1 MKKKLLM
8 NVWIMLALFTC
19 VGISSCSDNDED
31 GTKGHQVLR
40 LVDKSGNPIGGISG
54 GDCNLTGSAENLTLR
69 VMSDLDWEITISE
82 GNEWFKA
89 DITKGSGSKEISF
102 TVAENEGLEERKA
115 TVILS
120 TTQNSSVQD
129 FVLNCIQPGGP
140 RLIVTPE
147 NTSVEK
153 EGKDVTIAI
162 NTNLPSLKCIIQI
175 GRASCRERV

>member
-89 DITKGSGSKEISF
+89 DITKVSVSKEISF
-102 TVAENEGLEERKA
+102 TLA
-115 TVILS
+115 
-120 TTQNSSVQD
+120 
-129 FVLNCIQPGGP
+129 
-140 RLIVTPE
+140 
-147 NTSVEK
+147 
-153 EGKDVTIAI
+153 
-162 NTNLPSLKCIIQI
+162 
-175 GRASCRERV
+175 

>member
-129 FVLNCIQPGGP
+129 FVLNCIQPDGP

-153 EGKDVTIAI
+153 KGKMSPLQLTLIY
-162 NTNLPSLKCIIQI
+162 LH
-175 GRASCRERV
+175 

>member
-69 VMSDLDWEITISE
+69 VMSDLDM
-82 GNEWFKA
+82 GNNYFRRQRMVKA
-89 DITKGSGSKEISF
+89 DITKGSGQKRF
-102 TVAENEGLEERKA
+102 HL
-115 TVILS
+115 
-120 TTQNSSVQD
+120 Q
-129 FVLNCIQPGGP
+129 
-140 RLIVTPE
+140 
-147 NTSVEK
+147 
-153 EGKDVTIAI
+153 
-162 NTNLPSLKCIIQI
+162 
-175 GRASCRERV
+175 

>member
-102 TVAENEGLEERKA
+102 TSPRSSIYVCTISNKIKSHAVLRGFFFSSD
-115 TVILS
+115 VI
-120 TTQNSSVQD
+120 
-129 FVLNCIQPGGP
+129 
-140 RLIVTPE
+140 
-147 NTSVEK
+147 
-153 EGKDVTIAI
+153 
-162 NTNLPSLKCIIQI
+162 
-175 GRASCRERV
+175 